1 MAKISLLFRI
11 FSVLIFTFYVAI
23 IKANVLVDISIVN
36 PQHHYARVKIDFDK
50 LSTDQANFH
59 LPTWRTGRYEILNL
73 ANGIREFS
81 AFDSK
86 GNKLEWQKTDKD
98 TWQVQNTRNKKITL
112 SYQVYANQLGQRT
125 RHIDDSHAFID
136 ASTVVMYNENF
147 RDDKHII
154 DLHVPKGWRSV
165 SGLENGKKSKSS
177 KKSKNNAHQ
186 FIAQNYDVLVD
197 SPIETGINEYHQFT
211 VEGRDYELVIWGKG
225 NYDSAKMVADLTVL
239 VQQSKHIW
247 HDYPFERY
255 VFMVH
260 ATSGAR
266 GATEHLNSTI
276 IQTSRFKFSE
286 RKDYLRFIS
295 TAAHEFVHTWNVKQY
310 RPKGLVPYDYQH
322 ENYST
327 LLWLSEGSTSYL
339 QNQLLLRGELMS
351 SKEFLENLATRIT
364 GYLHKPGR
372 KKQTIA
378 QASFDKWSEEGGDYD
393 TNHSVNIYSEGF
405 LVSWLLD
412 FSIMEKTAL
421 AKSYRDVHNQLY
433 QDYKIPKSFD
443 ENDLLTILKTVTHD
457 DYQSWWQANVHGYA
471 DVDFDVLL
479 AKAGL
484 TLSYGKQNNGE
495 KSNAVNKSG
504 EKVQLKQTAWTGIKT
519 KPVTNGLEITH
530 VEKDSPAWQA
540 GLTLEDIIVAIDD
553 LRMVDKDITTRLKN
567 FKPKD
572 AVRVTFFRRDEL
584 ATRTIILGEI
594 AKDKLKVVPL
604 DVVSDEQKAFFKHW
618 TGIEFPNNAANVK
631 EEKEE

>member
-1 MAKISLLFRI
+1 MTKISHLIRI
-11 FSVLIFTFYVAI
+11 FSVLVVTFYATA
-23 IKANVLVDISIVN
+23 IKANVVVDISIVN
-36 PQHHYARVKIDFDK
+36 PQHHYAEIKIDFDK
-50 LSTDQANFH
+50 LNTAQANFH
-59 LPTWRTGRYEILNL
+59 LPTWRTGRYEIINL
-73 ANGIREFS
+73 ANGIREFT

-86 GNKLEWQKTDKD
+86 GNELEWQKIDKD
-98 TWQVQNTRNKKITL
+98 TWQVQNTLNKKVTL

-125 RHIDDSHAFID
+125 RHIDDSHAFLD
-136 ASTVVMYNENF
+136 ASTVVMYHDDF
-147 RDDKHII
+147 RDEKHII
-154 DLHVPKGWRSV
+154 DLHVPKDWRSV
-165 SGLENGKKSKSS
+165 SGLESGKKSFFSS
-177 KKSKNNAHQ
+177 RNKHQ
-186 FIAQNYDVLVD
+186 FVAQNYDILVD
-197 SPIETGINEYHQFT
+197 SPIETGINEHHQFS

-247 HDYPFERY
+247 DDYPFKRY

-276 IQTSRFKFSE
+276 IQTSRFKFSD

-351 SKEFLENLATRIT
+351 SKEFLESLAKRIT

-372 KKQTIA
+372 KDQTIA
-378 QASFDKWSEEGGDYD
+378 QASFNKWLEEGGDYD
-393 TNHSVNIYSEGF
+393 VNHSVNIYSEGF

-412 FSIMEKTAL
+412 FSIIENTAL
-421 AKSYRDVHNQLY
+421 SKSYRDVHNILY
-433 QDYKIPKSFD
+433 KDYKIPKGFD
-443 ENDLLTILKTVTHD
+443 EIDLLTILKEVTQN
-457 DYQSWWQANVHGYA
+457 DYQSWWQENIHGYA
-471 DVDFDVLL
+471 DVDFNDLL

-484 TLSYGKQNNGE
+484 TMSYGDK
-495 KSNAVNKSG
+495 NKL
-504 EKVQLKQTAWTGIKT
+504 EQKPWTGIKT
-519 KPVTNGLEITH
+519 KSVTHGLSITH

-540 GLTLEDIIVAIDD
+540 GLAVDDIIIAIDD
-553 LRMVDKDITTRLKN
+553 LRMVDKELTGRIKN

-572 AVRVTFFRRDEL
+572 SVSVTFFRRDAL
-584 ATRTIILGEI
+584 ATRTIVLGEQP
-594 AKDKLKVVPL
+594 KDKLKIIPL
-604 DVVSDEQKAFFKHW
+604 DVVSDEQKAFFKQW
-618 TGIEFPNNAANVK
+618 TGIEFPSK
-631 EEKEE
+631 KDTPKT

>member
-1 MAKISLLFRI
+1 MEKISFLFRI
-11 FSVLIFTFYVAI
+11 FSVLILTCFTAS

-36 PQHHYARVKIDFDK
+36 PQHHYALVKVEFDK
-50 LSTDQANFH
+50 VNTEQANFH

-73 ANGIREFS
+73 ANGIRDFA
-81 AFDSK
+81 AFDDE
-86 GNKLEWQKTDKD
+86 GNNLEWQKTDKD
-98 TWQVQNTRNKKITL
+98 TWQVLDTFNKKITL
-112 SYQVYANQLGQRT
+112 TYQVYANQLGQRT
-125 RHIDDSHAFID
+125 RHIDDSHAFLD
-136 ASTVVMYNENF
+136 ASTVVMYHNDF

-154 DLHVPKGWRSV
+154 DLHVPKNWRSV
-165 SGLENGKKSKSS
+165 SGLESGEKSKYSNR
-177 KKSKNNAHQ
+177 KGHQ

-197 SPIETGINEYHQFT
+197 SPIETGINEHHEFT
-211 VEGRDYELVIWGKG
+211 VDGRDYELVIWGKG
-225 NYDSAKMVADLTVL
+225 NYDSAKMVSDLTVL
-239 VQQSKHIW
+239 VDQSKHIW

-310 RPKGLVPYDYQH
+310 RPTGLVPYDYQH

-372 KKQTIA
+372 KEQTIA
-378 QASFDKWSEEGGDYD
+378 QASFNKWLEESGDYD
-393 TNHSVNIYSEGF
+393 SNHSVNIYSEGF

-421 AKSYRDVHNQLY
+421 AKSYRDVHNLLY
-433 QDYKIPKSFD
+433 QNYRIPKSFD
-443 ENDLLTILKTVTHD
+443 ENDLLTILKTVTQD
-457 DYQSWWQANVHGYA
+457 NYQSWWQANVHGHA
-471 DVDFDVLL
+471 EVDFDVLL
-479 AKAGL
+479 AQAGL
-484 TLSYGKQNNGE
+484 TMSYSEKGK
-495 KSNAVNKSG
+495 
-504 EKVQLKQTAWTGIKT
+504 LKQEAWTGIKT
-519 KPVTNGLEITH
+519 KSVTSGLAITH
-530 VEKDSPAWQA
+530 VEKDSPAWQT
-540 GLTLEDIIVAIDD
+540 GLMLEDIIVAIND
-553 LRMVDKDITTRLKN
+553 LRVVDKDLSTRLKN
-567 FKPKD
+567 FKPNEEIQ
-572 AVRVTFFRRDEL
+572 VTFFRRDEL
-584 ATRTIILGEI
+584 VTKTVRLGKI
-594 AKDKLKVVPL
+594 PKGKLKIIPL
-604 DVVSDEQKAFFKHW
+604 EEVNDEQKAFFKHW
-618 TGIEFPNNAANVK
+618 TGIDFPTNNALK
-631 EEKEE
+631 TE